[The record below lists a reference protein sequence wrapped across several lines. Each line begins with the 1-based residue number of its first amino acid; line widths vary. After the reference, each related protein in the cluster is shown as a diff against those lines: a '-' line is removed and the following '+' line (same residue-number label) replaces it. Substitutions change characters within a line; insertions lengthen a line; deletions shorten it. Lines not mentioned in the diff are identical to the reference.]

1 MGQGG
6 LFTTHLFPDFTFWYR
21 NWCFLDI
28 IKRMSNRWVRIL
40 TVLIPLAVAVLLF
53 LWLAETPAGLL
64 GKMDAIGY
72 AVCHR
77 IDARSFHL
85 GDRQLPLCA
94 RCSGMY
100 LGALIG
106 LFYQLPLAPRAGL
119 PTRKV
124 SLVLLVFLVAF
135 GVDGINSYIQLIP
148 NAPALYEPVNPLRL
162 LTGSMLGVGLM
173 AVLLPTFRQVIWVEP
188 DPAPVLHSWRQIGG
202 LIGLAALV
210 DLIVLWEN
218 PLLIY
223 PLAILSSLTVP
234 LILSMVYTILLT
246 MLVKRENQARR
257 WADLWLILVA
267 AGGMALLQIALV
279 DWIRLALTGSW
290 NGFLVG

>member
-1 MGQGG
+1 MAMRGSK
-6 LFTTHLFPDFTFWYR
+6 LLK
-21 NWCFLDI
+21 I
-28 IKRMSNRWVRIL
+28 IL
-40 TVLIPLAVAVLLF
+40 PLAAGVLLF
-53 LWLAETPAGLL
+53 IWLAETPPGLL
-64 GKMDAIGY
+64 GKMDAISY

-85 GDRQLPLCA
+85 GERQLPLCA

-106 LFYQLPLAPRAGL
+106 LFYQLPLTPRAGL

-124 SLVLLVFLVAF
+124 SLVLLAFLVAF
-135 GVDGINSYIQLIP
+135 GVDGVNSYIQLIP
-148 NAPALYEPVNPLRL
+148 NAPSLYEPTNPLRL
-162 LTGSMLGVGLM
+162 LTGSMLGIGLM
-173 AVLLPTFRQVIWVEP
+173 AVLLPTFRQVVWTAP
-188 DPAPVLHSWRQIGG
+188 DPAAGLHSWKQIGG
-202 LIGLAALV
+202 LIGLAGLV

-218 PLLIY
+218 PILIY

-234 LILSMVYTILLT
+234 LILSMVYCMLLI
-246 MLVKRENQARR
+246 MAFKRENQAQG
-257 WADLWLILVA
+257 WQDLWLWMV
-267 AGGMALLQIALV
+267 AGGGLALLQIALV

>member
-1 MGQGG
+1 M
-6 LFTTHLFPDFTFWYR
+6 
-21 NWCFLDI
+21 DI
-28 IKRMSNRWVRIL
+28 IKRMSNRRVRIL
-40 TVLIPLAVAVLLF
+40 TVLIPLVAAVLLF

-106 LFYQLPLAPRAGL
+106 LFFQLPLAPRAGL
-119 PTRKV
+119 PTKKIN
-124 SLVLLVFLVAF
+124 LVLLVFLVAF
-135 GVDGINSYIQLIP
+135 GVDGVNSYLQLIP
-148 NAPALYEPVNPLRL
+148 NAPSLYNPANPLRL
-162 LTGSMLGVGLM
+162 LTGSILGIGLM
-173 AVLLPTFRQVIWVEP
+173 AVLLPTFRQVVWVEP
-188 DPAPVLHSWRQIGG
+188 DPAPVLHSWKQ
-202 LIGLAALV
+202 LAALV
-210 DLIVLWEN
+210 GLALLVDALVLWEN
-218 PLLIY
+218 PLLLY
-223 PLAILSSLTVP
+223 PLAILSALAVP

-246 MLVKRENQARR
+246 MLVKRENHARR

-267 AGGMALLQIALV
+267 AVGMALLQIALV
-279 DWIRLALTGSW
+279 DWIRLALTSTWG
-290 NGFLVG
+290 GFFTG

>member
-1 MGQGG
+1 
-6 LFTTHLFPDFTFWYR
+6 LFTPHLFPDFTFWYR

-106 LFYQLPLAPRAGL
+106 LFFQLPLSPKAGL
-119 PTRKV
+119 PTKKV

-135 GVDGINSYIQLIP
+135 GVDGVNSYLQLIP
-148 NAPALYEPVNPLRL
+148 NAPSLYNPANPLRL
-162 LTGSMLGVGLM
+162 LTGTMLGVGLM
-173 AVLLPTFRQVIWVEP
+173 AVLLPTFRQVIWAEP
-188 DPAPVLHSWRQIGG
+188 DPAPVLHSWRQIGA
-202 LIGLAALV
+202 LVGLAVLV

-218 PLLIY
+218 PLLLY

-234 LILSMVYTILLT
+234 LILSMVYAILLT
-246 MLVKRENQARR
+246 MLVKRENQARH
-257 WADLWLILVA
+257 WTDLWLILVA
-267 AGGMALLQIALV
+267 AAGMALLQIALV
-279 DWIRLALTGSW
+279 DWIRYALTGTW
-290 NGFLVG
+290 GGFFAS